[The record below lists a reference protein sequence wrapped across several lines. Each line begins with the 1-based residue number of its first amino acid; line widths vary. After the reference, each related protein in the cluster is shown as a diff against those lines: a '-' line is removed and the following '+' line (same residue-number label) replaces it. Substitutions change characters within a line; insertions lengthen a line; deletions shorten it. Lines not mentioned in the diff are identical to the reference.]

1 MRWLPA
7 LSVLVVTALG
17 LHPLVAL
24 LVPDVARRWSM
35 GWILLWVLWGT
46 LVVPLVITAWSRVL
60 AARIARHLAA
70 QLDAW
75 RARGAPFDA
84 ALGALLREAL
94 EEDQHAVV
102 REVLRTL
109 GGRRE
114 DARVEALCS
123 AGHAW
128 LEAADFGSGA
138 FHADG
143 WASLS
148 LQERRAAFVSE
159 LGKV

>member
-24 LVPDVARRWSM
+24 LEPDVARRWSM

-60 AARIARHLAA
+60 TARTARRLAA
-70 QLDAW
+70 QLEAW
-75 RARGAPFDA
+75 RARGAPFDP
-84 ALGALLREAL
+84 ALTALLREAL
-94 EEDQHAVV
+94 EAEQHALV
-102 REVLRTL
+102 RDVLRSL
-109 GGRRE
+109 EPRRD
-114 DARVEALCS
+114 DARVEALCA
-123 AGHAW
+123 AGLAW
-128 LEAADFGSGA
+128 LEAAGFGAGA

-148 LQERRAAFVSE
+148 LQERRASLLARLE
-159 LGKV
+159 GR